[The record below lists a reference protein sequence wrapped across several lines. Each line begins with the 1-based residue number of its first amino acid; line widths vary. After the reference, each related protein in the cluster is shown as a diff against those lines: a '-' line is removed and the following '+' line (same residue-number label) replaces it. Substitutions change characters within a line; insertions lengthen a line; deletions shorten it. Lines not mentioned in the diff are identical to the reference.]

1 MTSPNIASRS
11 SRTLPWRSYAWNT
24 GEVRISR
31 KMSIFRT
38 SSVVSAGRLAEVLN
52 KDIQIQHGKL
62 NLLTSVSRPWDE
74 KWIFPR
80 ARILRDWNASS
91 GSCKLIASFSKGDRA
106 LVLTWSDSP
115 RALLQIFVLTFS
127 KMFLCFS
134 LIPLLLSKMRKWP
147 SAFVRFPR
155 VLFLIQ
161 FCQH

>member
-1 MTSPNIASRS
+1 
-11 SRTLPWRSYAWNT
+11 
-24 GEVRISR
+24 
-31 KMSIFRT
+31 MSIFRT
-38 SSVVSAGRLAEVLN
+38 SSVVSAGRVAEVLN
-52 KDIQIQHGKL
+52 KDIQVQHGKL

-91 GSCKLIASFSKGDRA
+91 GSCKLIASFSKGDRV

-127 KMFLCFS
+127 KMFFCFS
-134 LIPLLLSKMRKWP
+134 LIPLLLSKMHKRP

-155 VLFLIQ
+155 VLLLIQ
-161 FCQH
+161 FCQHQVGLKRRRIRWRYSRDL